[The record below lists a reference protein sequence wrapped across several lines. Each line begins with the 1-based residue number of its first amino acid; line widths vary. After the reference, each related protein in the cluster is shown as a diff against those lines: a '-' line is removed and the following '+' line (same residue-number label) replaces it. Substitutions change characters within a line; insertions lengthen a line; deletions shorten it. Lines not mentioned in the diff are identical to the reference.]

1 MKKSDDKKV
10 AHLGIVRR
18 AKIEREALNSIFP
31 ATVTP
36 KRHHQRW
43 ILDQIDKQER
53 GLPSAIDR
61 FGKPKHPDFLSVPW
75 VCEQLLHEA
84 IDQQLKLFPE
94 MVEDNDR

>member
-1 MKKSDDKKV
+1 MMKKNDKKV
-10 AHLGIVRR
+10 AHFGIVREAR
-18 AKIEREALNSIFP
+18 IQREALTAVLP
-31 ATVTP
+31 AMVTP

-61 FGKPKHPDFLSVPW
+61 FGKPKHPRFLSVPW

-84 IDQQLKLFPE
+84 IEVHLKLFPE
-94 MVEDNDR
+94 VVEDNDR